1 MQERLRKKV
10 YQFRCGFKKIKERRF
25 FYTALV
31 KKKSHSAGDVPG
43 KESDST
49 EKFDFTKYT

>member
-31 KKKSHSAGDVPG
+31 KKKSHSAGDVLG
-43 KESDST
+43 KESGST

>member
-25 FYTALV
+25 LYTALV

-43 KESDST
+43 KESGST